1 MKIGASN
8 YDVFPCVVRSGEKT
22 KITVN
27 PCGECAAF
35 ENGVRYTVS
44 LLPMEHSE
52 VTYIPNGNISDSRSC
67 YDQITAVPENGI
79 ISFEYIFE
87 DEQQWAIDIY
97 PGVSGKAF
105 ALFCIFRF
113 RRFI

>member
-1 MKIGASN
+1 MKIGVSN

-22 KITVN
+22 KVTVN

-97 PGVSGKAF
+97 P
-105 ALFCIFRF
+105 
-113 RRFI
+113 